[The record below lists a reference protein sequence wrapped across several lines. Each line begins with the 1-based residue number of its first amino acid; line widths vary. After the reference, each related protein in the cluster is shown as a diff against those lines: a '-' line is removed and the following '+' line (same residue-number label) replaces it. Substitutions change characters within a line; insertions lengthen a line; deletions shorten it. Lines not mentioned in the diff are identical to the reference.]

1 MCLNN
6 SLLYLKYIVI
16 FSIYRLDKF
25 SPFPAFLFCIHLQ
38 IVLTS
43 AWELTLDLLNLEDFG
58 FLDPD
63 LDSRKG
69 QNNNQ
74 KLKNNFFTLH
84 SNPKLLK
91 MRDHEILRF

>member
-63 LDSRKG
+63 L
-69 QNNNQ
+69 Q
-74 KLKNNFFTLH
+74 KYWDPQIRIQGVKYQTETAKKNFLFLK
-84 SNPKLLK
+84 PKS
-91 MRDHEILRF
+91 EF